1 MATYVVGDLQG
12 CLEPLLRLLDLV
24 GYCDSDRIWLAGDL
38 VNRGPDSLGVLRWA
52 MARPAESLVA
62 VLGNHDLNLLCVAE
76 GLRKPKRLDT
86 LSQVLSAPDR
96 DELLGWLRERP
107 LTHRRGGW
115 FMVHAGLLPSWDLEQ
130 AEGYARALE
139 ATLRGPA
146 HRDLL
151 AGQGDPQLQA
161 ALQVLVR
168 LRLVDAQG
176 LPNYKPKGP
185 PADAPPD
192 CVPWY
197 EAPDRRWA
205 GQARILFG
213 HWSTL
218 GLWVGPEAIGLDT
231 GCVWGRELTCVRLED
246 ERLFRVSAG

>member
-12 CLEPLLRLLDLV
+12 CLEPLLRLLDRV
-24 GYCDSDRIWLAGDL
+24 GYSDADRLWLAGDL

-52 MARPAESLVA
+52 QARPAESLIA

-86 LSQVLSAPDR
+86 LDAVLEAPDR
-96 DELLGWLRERP
+96 DTLLTWLRDRP
-107 LTHRRGGW
+107 LTHREGAW
-115 FMVHAGLLPSWDLEQ
+115 FMVHAGLLPSWDLAQ
-130 AEGYARALE
+130 AEAYARALE
-139 ATLRGPA
+139 ALLRGPGR
-146 HRDLL
+146 RDLL
-151 AGQGDPQLQA
+151 AGGGEPELQG

-168 LRLVDAQG
+168 LRLVDARGQ
-176 LPNYKPKGP
+176 PNYKPKGP
-185 PADAPPD
+185 PAEAPPG

-197 EAPDRRWA
+197 EAPERRWA
-205 GQARILFG
+205 GQARVLFG

-218 GLWVGPEAIGLDT
+218 GLRVGPDSIGLDT

-246 ERLFRVSAG
+246 EQVFAVPAV